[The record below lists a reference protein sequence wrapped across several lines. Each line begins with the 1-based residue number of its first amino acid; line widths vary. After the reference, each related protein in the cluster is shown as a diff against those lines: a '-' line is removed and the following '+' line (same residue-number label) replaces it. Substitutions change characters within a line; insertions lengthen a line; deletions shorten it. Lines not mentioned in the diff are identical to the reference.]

1 MENRIKVYRAIHDT
15 TQEELANKLG
25 VSRQT
30 ILAIEKNKYDPSL
43 KLALNMAKFFNI
55 SVEELFI
62 LEEEIEGKQK
72 NKRKKKKINLKRS
85 NIYTIFS
92 LPPIFGLIGSIF
104 SSFYVNRNKKI
115 ESILLMMVGVLIF
128 FYFTEFFN
136 PYQMSYYNNLTYVH
150 VITES
155 LITYNLGGLSG
166 IILFI
171 GGIIEI
177 IKNDLLNED
186 FKLKIEKYSLKN

>member
-1 MENRIKVYRAIHDT
+1 
-15 TQEELANKLG
+15 
-25 VSRQT
+25 
-30 ILAIEKNKYDPSL
+30 
-43 KLALNMAKFFNI
+43 
-55 SVEELFI
+55 
-62 LEEEIEGKQK
+62 
-72 NKRKKKKINLKRS
+72 
-85 NIYTIFS
+85 
-92 LPPIFGLIGSIF
+92 
-104 SSFYVNRNKKI
+104 
-115 ESILLMMVGVLIF
+115 MVGVLIF